1 FVEAGLAAA
10 AGQRE
15 QAGEV
20 ADRRVEP
27 DVEVLA
33 RVAGDLEAEV
43 GRVAGNV
50 PVAQAAL
57 GVDPF
62 TQLGLD
68 AGDGDF
74 ALQPVAQHRG
84 EVADL
89 EEEMLGRAQL
99 GGGAGDHRAR
109 FLQFG
114 GRIGRAAGLAVVAVL
129 VGRAAARADALDVAV
144 GQEHRLDRVV
154 ELLDRAA
161 FDVAACL
168 ERAVEALGQFP
179 VLGRVGGVVAVEVDA
194 EVGDVALLAGLETLD
209 EVLGRDAGLLRGE
222 HDRRAVGIVG
232 ADEVDGAA
240 RQAARAHPDVGVDV
254 ADQVADV
261 QVAVAVGQGAGDDGG
276 AVHVD
281 GIGGE
286 LGLSHAACG
295 TAGAAPA
302 VRGPRGPGTTGRA
315 ATAGSTPATCR

>member
-1 FVEAGLAAA
+1 PEQAVEVDDVLADEVVQFGVRAGPQQLLERGFVEAGLAAA

-33 RVAGDLEAEV
+33 RMAGDLEAEV

-89 EEEMLGRAQL
+89 EEEMRT
-99 GGGAGDHRAR
+99 
-109 FLQFG
+109 
-114 GRIGRAAGLAVVAVL
+114 RAARGWRRRPPSAVPSVRWAN
-129 VGRAAARADALDVAV
+129 RS
-144 GQEHRLDRVV
+144 
-154 ELLDRAA
+154 
-161 FDVAACL
+161 
-168 ERAVEALGQFP
+168 
-179 VLGRVGGVVAVEVDA
+179 
-194 EVGDVALLAGLETLD
+194 
-209 EVLGRDAGLLRGE
+209 
-222 HDRRAVGIVG
+222 RR
-232 ADEVDGAA
+232 
-240 RQAARAHPDVGVDV
+240 RTR
-254 ADQVADV
+254 
-261 QVAVAVGQGAGDDGG
+261 
-276 AVHVD
+276 
-281 GIGGE
+281 
-286 LGLSHAACG
+286 S
-295 TAGAAPA
+295 
-302 VRGPRGPGTTGRA
+302 
-315 ATAGSTPATCR
+315 